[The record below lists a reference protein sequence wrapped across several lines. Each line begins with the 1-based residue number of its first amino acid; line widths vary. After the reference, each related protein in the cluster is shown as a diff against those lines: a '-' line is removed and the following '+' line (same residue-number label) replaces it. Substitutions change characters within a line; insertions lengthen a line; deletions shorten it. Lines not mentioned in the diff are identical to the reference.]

1 MKVLYPFAYYYPETC
16 AGIYIIDNVMEAA
29 AEAGVESLLTVP
41 TPTRAVMEGAVWER
55 TEK

>member
-29 AEAGVESLLTVP
+29 AEAGVESASDCTYSY
-41 TPTRAVMEGAVWER
+41 A
-55 TEK
+55 